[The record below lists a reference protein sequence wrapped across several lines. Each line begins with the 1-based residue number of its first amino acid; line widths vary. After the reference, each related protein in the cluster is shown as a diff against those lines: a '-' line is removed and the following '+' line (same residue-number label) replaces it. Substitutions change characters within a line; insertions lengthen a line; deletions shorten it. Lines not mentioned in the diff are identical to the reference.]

1 MSTDAHKVVGAHGA
15 EITLIFLAYALTAY
29 ALVRG
34 ASILLEDLR
43 RWGGDGF
50 SIALLLPGAPPTWGT
65 IYLLAGVL
73 STIGL
78 LKKNL
83 SRLLTAGLYIAG
95 GWTLFFAVTFI
106 ISAAQSPFAPLGS
119 IWTNIFV
126 SIFYIVVA
134 VGVREVR
141 KEM

>member
-1 MSTDAHKVVGAHGA
+1 MSTDARKAVEAHGA
-15 EITLIFLAYALTAY
+15 GITLIFLAYALTAY

-34 ASILLEDLR
+34 ASILLEDVD

-106 ISAAQSPFAPLGS
+106 ISAAQSPLAPLGS